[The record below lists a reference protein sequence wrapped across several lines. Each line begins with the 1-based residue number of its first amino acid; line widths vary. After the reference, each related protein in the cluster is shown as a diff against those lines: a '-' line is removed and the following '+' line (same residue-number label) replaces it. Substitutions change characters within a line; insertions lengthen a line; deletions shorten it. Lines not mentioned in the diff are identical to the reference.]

1 MKIRGYAHFCLIMTL
16 ASCSTQEFAGDSAV
30 RQPVKPVKPA
40 PPPNL
45 DPPVIVPPITPQ
57 DPPDIGISTDG
68 GGQIMQCDPK
78 NMVEDPNATYSW
90 ASKLRAGDDIQG
102 FVNSFNRYTH
112 VNVGALFFDAAT
124 AKFACQ
130 LNGYLDQTG
139 FTQGSF
145 RSPDNNNIYRWDP
158 GQKKLIQANAGTSGN
173 KTIKTYSCRGK
184 LKDPCKKD
192 AGWIFQPPP

>member
-1 MKIRGYAHFCLIMTL
+1 
-16 ASCSTQEFAGDSAV
+16 
-30 RQPVKPVKPA
+30 
-40 PPPNL
+40 
-45 DPPVIVPPITPQ
+45 
-57 DPPDIGISTDG
+57 
-68 GGQIMQCDPK
+68 
-78 NMVEDPNATYSW
+78 MVEDPNATYSW

-158 GQKKLIQANAGTSGN
+158 VQKKLIQANAGTSGN

>member
-1 MKIRGYAHFCLIMTL
+1 MKNAFFPLLVLFLLT
-16 ASCSTQEFAGDSAV
+16 ASCSSQEFAGDSAV
-30 RQPVKPVKPA
+30 RQPVKPVKP
-40 PPPNL
+40 PPV
-45 DPPVIVPPITPQ
+45 DPPVLNQPPQVPTT
-57 DPPDIGISTDG
+57 PDIGISTDDG
-68 GGQIMQCDPK
+68 GTINCNSSKML
-78 NMVEDPNATYSW
+78 EDPNATYFW
-90 ASKLRAGDDIQG
+90 ASKLRAGDDIKG

-124 AKFACQ
+124 AKFVCQ
-130 LNGYLDQTG
+130 LNGFLDQTG

-145 RSPDNNNIYRWDP
+145 HSPSNNNIYRWDP
-158 GQKKLIQANAGTSGN
+158 GQRKLIQANAGASGN